1 MKMSE
6 SDMSAETRSG
16 CVLTGRKVLVI
27 VLTFFGIIIAV
38 NATMSV
44 LAVETL
50 SGTEVDNPYNAGL
63 AYQNEIEAAQ
73 RQDDRH
79 WQVSAA
85 TKRDAAGN
93 VNVSIVARDAQGV
106 AIKGLQVNVQLQR
119 PVDKRFDRDAALV
132 EQAPGSYAVRFTD
145 IAAGQ
150 WDLVIEADRDS
161 AAVFRS
167 RSRIVLN

>member
-1 MKMSE
+1 MTAAAGNK
-6 SDMSAETRSG
+6 G
-16 CVLTGRKVLVI
+16 ILTGRKVLVI
-27 VLTFFGIIIAV
+27 VLAFFGVIIAV
-38 NATMSV
+38 NVTMTV

-50 SGTEVDNPYNAGL
+50 SGTEVASAYAASL

-85 TKRDAAGN
+85 AKRDAAGN
-93 VNVSIVARDAQGV
+93 VNVSISARDAQGV
-106 AIKGLQVNVQLQR
+106 PLKGLQLNVRLQR
-119 PVDKRFDRDAALV
+119 PVDKRLDRDAVLA
-132 EQAPGSYAVRFTD
+132 EQAPGTYGVRFAD

-150 WDLVIEADRDS
+150 WDLVIEADS
-161 AAVFRS
+161 AGAAMFRS

>member
-1 MKMSE
+1 MS
-6 SDMSAETRSG
+6 SAVATKG
-16 CVLTGRKVLVI
+16 VLTGRKVLAI

-50 SGTEVDNPYNAGL
+50 PGTEVDNPYSAGL

-79 WQVSAA
+79 WQVSGAA
-85 TKRDAAGN
+85 KRDAAGN
-93 VNVSIVARDAQGV
+93 VNVNIVARDAQGAPV
-106 AIKGLQVNVQLQR
+106 KDLQVNVQLQR
-119 PVDKRFDRDAALV
+119 PVDKRFDREAALV
-132 EQAPGSYAVRFTD
+132 EQAPGTYTVGFSDV
-145 IAAGQ
+145 AAGQ
-150 WDLVIEADRDS
+150 WDLVIEADREG
-161 AAVFRS
+161 AAMFRS

>member
-6 SDMSAETRSG
+6 SDMSAEARPGS
-16 CVLTGRKVLVI
+16 VLTGRKVLAI

-63 AYQNEIEAAQ
+63 AYQNEIAAAQ
-73 RQDDRH
+73 QQDDRH

-85 TKRDAAGN
+85 AKRDAAGN

-106 AIKGLQVNVQLQR
+106 ALKGLQVNVQLQR

-132 EQAPGSYAVRFTD
+132 EQAPGTYGVHFADV
-145 IAAGQ
+145 AAGQ
-150 WDLVIEADRDS
+150 WDLVIEADREG

>member
-1 MKMSE
+1 
-6 SDMSAETRSG
+6 MSADSRPG
-16 CVLTGRKVLVI
+16 FVVTGRKVLAI

-50 SGTEVDNPYNAGL
+50 PGTEVDNPYNAGL

-79 WQVSAA
+79 WQVSGAA
-85 TKRDAAGN
+85 KRDAAGN
-93 VNVSIVARDAQGV
+93 VNVNIVARDAQGV
-106 AIKGLQVNVQLQR
+106 PVKGLQVNVQLQR
-119 PVDKRFDRDAALV
+119 PVDKRFDREAALV
-132 EQAPGSYAVRFTD
+132 EQAPGTYTVGFADV
-145 IAAGQ
+145 AAGQ
-150 WDLVIEADRDS
+150 WDLVIEADREG
-161 AAVFRS
+161 AAMFRS